1 MANSVAKILVKV
13 GNDKTLSLFK
23 TIVTADQNTDS
34 RDLRE
39 KLKLTRKQCYTIL
52 SGLVQAGLVKRKIN
66 TKQYFVTTLGRIVY
80 DSISRIEIAYSNH
93 IPLKAIDSIN
103 MSDEVPKKERIE
115 IIGELIKNEEIRRIY
130 LQASPYFTNQK

>member
-1 MANSVAKILVKV
+1 LVNSVAKILIKV

-23 TIVTADQNTDS
+23 TIVTAEQNTDS

-52 SGLVQAGLVKRKIN
+52 SGLVEAGLVKRKIN
-66 TKQYFVTTLGRIVY
+66 TRHYFVTTLGRIVY

-103 MSDEVPKKERIE
+103 MSEVPKMERIE
-115 IIGELIKNEEIRRIY
+115 IINQLIKNEEIRRIY
-130 LQASPYFTNQK
+130 LQARPYFANEK

>member
-1 MANSVAKILVKV
+1 MRRPC
-13 GNDKTLSLFK
+13 LFK

-34 RDLRE
+34 RELRE

-66 TKQYFVTTLGRIVY
+66 TRQYFVTTLGRIVY
-80 DSISRIEIAYSNH
+80 DSISRLEITYRRH

-103 MSDEVPKKERIE
+103 VSDEVPKKERIE

-130 LQASPYFTNQK
+130 LQASSYFANQK